1 VKMMYQAG
9 VLLLLLLVPAAAVMA
24 EEPPPTADALLDTR
38 SFVIRHKDPDDVVS
52 LIRPALSDDA
62 SVLIQSKIGT
72 LTVTDHAARLDGVE
86 ALIAGFDLP
95 PRDVSM
101 TINLLRGTRG
111 APGSRAGLIS
121 SKVPPSLQQLTRWLN
136 YELLGGMTLQASEG
150 ESSSLLL
157 GEEYRVRF
165 AVATVDDRS
174 GRVRLKSFILERRVV
189 DPQDGETYVALFDT
203 VVNLK
208 SGIPYVFGATRGQN
222 ASAAIFL
229 AISADIAP

>member
-1 VKMMYQAG
+1 VRPLTQTALLL
-9 VLLLLLLVPAAAVMA
+9 VLLLAQVAGVAAQSSPAPVDD
-24 EEPPPTADALLDTR
+24 PLTAR

-62 SVLIQSKIGT
+62 SVLILSKAGT
-72 LTVTDHAARLDGVE
+72 LTVTDHSARLARV
-86 ALIAGFDLP
+86 AAIIAEFDLP

-111 APGSRAGLIS
+111 APGSRAGIIS
-121 SKVPPSLQQLTRWLN
+121 NKVPPSLQKLTKWLN

-165 AVATVDDRS
+165 GVATVDERG
-174 GRVRLKSFILERRVV
+174 GRVRLKNFVLERRVI
-189 DPQDGETYVALFDT
+189 DPGEGEKYVPLFDT

-222 ASAAIFL
+222 ASAALFL
-229 AISADIAP
+229 AISAEIAP